1 MELKDLTIG
10 QVLCDRLKTMA
21 EEKAVEYEDVFYT
34 WRELDDFSNK
44 FAIELLDYGI
54 EHNSHVAI
62 WSKNNI
68 NWIITYLALAKI
80 GAISILI
87 NPSYKEDELV
97 KILEYSEAEYVCYG
111 ECHTERNSKNIISS
125 LKEKS
130 IGRVKEYVFIE
141 KGRFDEW
148 GKSNETNKLTST
160 HIERLKQIKHKV
172 SPHHNA
178 SMVFT
183 SGTTS
188 MPKGVMLT
196 HYQLMNV
203 AREAAQQMRWT
214 KEDRMC
220 IALPLFHCF
229 GLSVGFF
236 ASLSKGF
243 CIHLLPEVRTS
254 YVLKCI
260 DKYKITVLNGVP
272 TMFLALLGNPE
283 RKSYDLSSLKS
294 GIIAGSTVFREDY
307 LKIQKELG
315 FEKLQQSYGQT
326 EASPSITFNNY
337 DDSIDVKC
345 ASVGKVIPNVELK
358 IISKEYENELQPYE
372 VGEVVIK
379 GYNVMQGY
387 YKLPKENSKKISED
401 GWLHTDDI
409 GYIDDEGNLYI
420 TGRKQEII
428 IRSGENISP
437 REIEDV
443 IMKYPSI
450 LQTKVFGVPAP
461 IVQEEIAACV
471 ISSDEKFQPEA
482 LEEHLKKYLANYKVP
497 KFIFT
502 YKKFPLNS
510 NGKINMQQ
518 LKEEIRLR
526 INKEESL

>member
-1 MELKDLTIG
+1 MKLKNLTIG
-10 QVLCDRLKTMA
+10 QVLSDRLETMA
-21 EEKAVEYEDVFYT
+21 DENAVEYEDVFYT
-34 WRELDDFSNK
+34 WGQLEDLSNK
-44 FAIELLDYGI
+44 LAIKFLDYGI
-54 EHNSHVAI
+54 EYNSHVAI

-87 NPSYKEDELV
+87 NPSYKKEELV
-97 KILEYSEAEYVCYG
+97 QVLKYSEVEYVCYG
-111 ECHTERNSKNIISS
+111 ECHTEGNCKEIISS

-130 IGRVKEYVFIE
+130 IGKVKKYISIR
-141 KGRFDEW
+141 KDKLDEW
-148 GKSNETNKLTST
+148 GKSNAQDQLTSAY
-160 HIERLKQIKHKV
+160 IDRLKQAEHKV
-172 SPHHNA
+172 TPHHFA

-188 MPKGVMLT
+188 IPKGVMLT

-203 AREAAQQMRWT
+203 AREAAEQMRWT
-214 KEDRMC
+214 KEDKMC

-243 CIHLLPEVRTS
+243 CVHLLQEVRTS

-272 TMFLALLGNPE
+272 TMFLALLSNSE
-283 RKSYDLSSLKS
+283 RKNYDLSSLKS

-326 EASPSITFNNY
+326 EASPSITFNDY

-372 VGEVVIK
+372 VGEIVIK

-387 YKLPKENSKKISED
+387 YKLPKENRKKISED

-409 GYIDDEGNLYI
+409 GYIDNEGNLYI

-437 REIEDV
+437 REIEDA
-443 IMKYPSI
+443 IMKYTNV
-450 LQTKVFGVPAP
+450 LQTKVLGVPAP

-471 ISSDEKFQPEA
+471 ISSDEEFQIND
-482 LEEHLKKYLANYKVP
+482 LEEHLKKCLSNYKVP

-510 NGKINMQQ
+510 NGKINMKQ
-518 LKEEIRLR
+518 LKEEIQLR